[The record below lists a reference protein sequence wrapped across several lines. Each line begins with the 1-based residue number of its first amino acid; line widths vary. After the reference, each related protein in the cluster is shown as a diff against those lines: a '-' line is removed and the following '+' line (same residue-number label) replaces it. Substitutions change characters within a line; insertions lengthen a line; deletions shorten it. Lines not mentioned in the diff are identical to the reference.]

1 MRRLLFLSLMMVL
14 GLSTTSFAQEKKM
27 LTPEDAAYLN
37 YEVYPRGM
45 SVSWLADTDKYV
57 FTDAKNPNNLM
68 VQGVND
74 KNAELLLSVDMINT
88 YLHQAG
94 IDSVKRMPRLS
105 WLDRNK
111 AYYYGL
117 DKKSGDINLYIIDLM
132 EKNAKIANSI
142 PAKAENRT
150 LSTPSM
156 KIAYTIDNNLYIA
169 NDGKQIQVTDNP
181 ENVVAGQSVHRN
193 EFAINGGIFWS
204 PDGKKLAYYNMDER
218 MVTDYPLVDVTE
230 RVATSKPIK
239 YPMAGMTSHVVKLH
253 IYNVETGKE
262 IMVNTGEPA
271 EQYLT
276 SITWNPDN
284 EKVYIGI
291 LNRGQDHLKFNEYSA
306 ISGNYLQTIFEDKD
320 DQYVEPVG
328 PAHFLP
334 DNNQEFVWLA
344 QRDGYYHIWKHNT
357 ETKEAKQITKGD
369 FVVTAFEG
377 FDKKGDNVYYTSTE
391 VSPLERHFYKQNIKS
406 GKKTKI
412 SKDHGTHSVRPS
424 VSGKYY
430 IDNYSSTDVANN
442 VDLMDAKGKMVKRL
456 HEAADP
462 LKDYN
467 IGTIE
472 LGELKAED
480 GQTLYTRLIKP
491 YNFDPNKKYPVI
503 IYVYGGPHAQM
514 ITDDW
519 TAGAGIYLHYL
530 SQEGFIVFT
539 LDNRGSADRGE
550 AFEQVIHRQ
559 CGQAEMRDQKVGIDY
574 LKSLPYV
581 DADRIGTDGWSY
593 GGFMSTNMKI
603 HYPEDVKVSVAGG
616 PVMDWKYYEIMYG
629 ERYMDTPEE
638 NPEGYE
644 LTSLENKTDKL
655 EGKLMII
662 HCATDPVVV
671 WQHSMVF
678 LQNCISNGKQ
688 LDYFV
693 YPGHD
698 HNVMGPDRAHLINKI
713 TEYFKDNL

>member
-1 MRRLLFLSLMMVL
+1 MKKTILLVAMFCFVA
-14 GLSTTSFAQEKKM
+14 TSFAQEKKM
-27 LTPEDAAYLN
+27 LTPNDAAYMNRSL
-37 YEVYPRGM
+37 YPVGK
-45 SVSWLADTDKYV
+45 SVKWLPDTDKYL
-57 FTDAKNPNNLM
+57 FTDNENPNNLM
-68 VQGVND
+68 IQDV
-74 KNAELLLSVDMINT
+74 NAEKAEVLITLDQVNS
-88 YLHQAG
+88 YLNQAG
-94 IDSVKRMPRLS
+94 LDSIKRLPNLTWIDAT
-105 WLDRNK
+105 K
-111 AYYYGL
+111 AYYYSFDQKNNCVDLNLL
-117 DKKSGDINLYIIDLM
+117 DIDANNIKKVT
-132 EKNAKIANSI
+132 SI
-142 PAKAENRT
+142 PSNAENHTIT
-150 LSTPSM
+150 LPSM
-156 KIAYTIDNNLYIA
+156 KVAYTIENNLYFA
-169 NDGKQIQVTDNP
+169 DGEKHVQVTDNP

-204 PDGKKLAYYNMDER
+204 PDGNKLAYYNMDES
-218 MVTDYPLVDVTE
+218 MVTDYPLVDITE
-230 RVATSKPIK
+230 RVATAKPIK
-239 YPMAGMTSHVVKLH
+239 YPMAGMKSHEVKLH
-253 IYNVETGKE
+253 VYDVASGNDLMIK
-262 IMVNTGEPA
+262 TGEPA

-284 EKVYIGI
+284 ERVYIGV
-291 LNRGQDHLKFNEYSA
+291 LNRGQNHLQFNEYNA
-306 ISGNYLQTIFEDKD
+306 LNGEYLQTIFEDKD
-320 DQYVEPVG
+320 EQYVEPVG

-334 DNNQEFVWLA
+334 NSTNEFLWIA
-344 QRDGYYHIWKHNT
+344 QRDGFYHIWKHNVNN
-357 ETKEAKQITKGD
+357 KKAKQITKGE
-369 FVVTAFEG
+369 FVITAFNG
-377 FDKKGDNVYYTSTE
+377 FDAKGENIYYTSTE
-391 VSPLERHFYKQNIKS
+391 VSPLERHYYKHNLKN
-406 GKKTKI
+406 GKKVKITKE
-412 SKDHGTHSVRPS
+412 HGTHNVLPS
-424 VSGKYY
+424 ASGKYFL
-430 IDNYSSTDVANN
+430 DNYSSTDVARN
-442 VDLMDAKGKMVKRL
+442 VDIADAKGNFVKRL
-456 HEAADP
+456 HEAVDP

-480 GQTLYTRLIKP
+480 GQTLYTRMIKP
-491 YNFDPNKKYPVI
+491 YNFDENKKYPVI

-514 ITDDW
+514 ITDNW
-519 TAGAGIYLHYL
+519 TADAGIYLHYL

-581 DADRIGTDGWSY
+581 DAERIGTDGWSY

-603 HYPEDVKVSVAGG
+603 HYPEDVKVSTAGG

-662 HCATDPVVV
+662 HCTTDPVVV
-671 WQHSMVF
+671 WQHSLVF
-678 LQNCISNGKQ
+678 VENCIHNGKQ

-698 HNVMGPDRAHLINKI
+698 HNVYGPDRAHLVTKI
-713 TEYFKDNL
+713 TEYFKANL

>member
-1 MRRLLFLSLMMVL
+1 MKKTLFLIALVCFSV
-14 GLSTTSFAQEKKM
+14 SSIFAQEKKM
-27 LTPEDAAYLN
+27 LTPNDAAYMN
-37 YEVYPRGM
+37 RSIYPVGKN
-45 SVSWLADTDKYV
+45 VKWLPNADKYL
-57 FTDAKNPNNLM
+57 FTDTENPNNLM
-68 VQGVND
+68 IQDVNAKTAKVFLTLD
-74 KNAELLLSVDMINT
+74 QVNS
-88 YLHQAG
+88 YLNHAG
-94 IDSVKRMPRLS
+94 IDSVKRLPSLT
-105 WLDRNK
+105 WLDAEK
-111 AYYYGL
+111 AYYYSY
-117 DKKSGDINLYIIDLM
+117 DKNNNSINLNLLDLKT
-132 EKNAKIANSI
+132 KNIKKVTSI
-142 PAKAENRT
+142 PSNAENYT
-150 LSTPSM
+150 ITTPSL
-156 KIAYTIDNNLYIA
+156 KVAYTIDNNLYFA
-169 NDGKQIQVTDNP
+169 DGDKQVQVTDNP

-204 PDGKKLAYYNMDER
+204 PDGNKLAYYNMDES

-230 RVATSKPIK
+230 RVATAKPIK
-239 YPMAGMTSHVVKLH
+239 YPMAGMKSHEVKLH
-253 IYNVETGKE
+253 VYDVASGKDL
-262 IMVNTGEPA
+262 IVKTGEPA

-284 EKVYIGI
+284 ERVYIGV
-291 LNRGQDHLKFNEYSA
+291 LNRGQNHLKFNEYSA
-306 ISGNYLQTIFEDKD
+306 LNGDYLQTIFEDED
-320 DQYVEPVG
+320 EQYVEPVG

-334 DNNQEFVWLA
+334 NNTKEFLWLA
-344 QRDGYYHIWKHNT
+344 QRDGFYHIWKHNV

-369 FVVTAFEG
+369 FVITAFEG
-377 FDKKGDNVYYTSTE
+377 FDKNGNNIYYTSTE
-391 VSPLERHFYKQNIKS
+391 VSPLERHFYKHNLKN
-406 GKKTKI
+406 GKKVKVTKE
-412 SKDHGTHSVRPS
+412 HGTHGVTPS
-424 VSGKYY
+424 ASGKYF
-430 IDNYSSTDVANN
+430 IDSYSSTDVARN
-442 VDLMDAKGKMVKRL
+442 VDIMDANGNFVKRL

-480 GQTLYTRLIKP
+480 GQTLYTRMIKP
-491 YNFDPNKKYPVI
+491 YNFDENKKYPVI

-514 ITDDW
+514 ITDEW

-574 LKSLPYV
+574 LKTLPYV
-581 DADRIGTDGWSY
+581 DAERIGTDGWSY

-603 HYPEDVKVSVAGG
+603 NYPEDVKVSTAGG

-662 HCATDPVVV
+662 HCTTDPVVV
-671 WQHSMVF
+671 WQHSLVF
-678 LQNCISNGKQ
+678 VENCIHNGKQ

-698 HNVMGPDRAHLINKI
+698 HNVYGPDRAHLVTKI
-713 TEYFKDNL
+713 TEYFKANL